1 MEIRFE
7 IDPDDGEVL
16 AAYVHLVDGKAFR
29 TVEIAEGECYVD
41 EDENGRLL
49 GVELLCPVALHL
61 LEEVLPNRYKVPS
74 MSRAISSLRQVMA
87 AA

>member
-16 AAYVHLVDGKAFR
+16 AAYVHLGEGKAYR
-29 TVEIAEGECYVD
+29 TVEVVEGECYVD

-61 LEEVLPNRYKVPS
+61 IEEDLPNGYKVPS
-74 MSRAISSLRQVMA
+74 MSRAISSVRQVMA